1 MADASAGL
9 VVAIGELVVDWIST
23 SKGGGFIESNT
34 FVKSLGGN
42 ASNVAIALSRLGTR
56 SKILAKVGNDIHGKY
71 LVHVLAKEGVDT
83 SGVFVDEEAPTAQCY
98 VFTTLD
104 EDNTFLNWPPGNAAQ
119 RLTTGDITD
128 DRLVGASC
136 IHTTGISL
144 SQEPRRTAVLATLE
158 RAKQLG
164 IMVSFDAS
172 FPTGEGKGSIDAL
185 ETAASLADVVKVNLL
200 ELFFWARHIGAE
212 VRDSDLDF
220 ISAYEHPPSSG
231 QESKTASVAPD
242 LSEKRIGYLAKSLFS
257 AFKPKIL
264 LVTMA
269 HHGSLILTANG
280 ETWGRAY
287 EVQTLSGVGAGD
299 AYIAGFIH
307 ALMQRADG
315 CDVVNTLDSLTGEQ
329 VERCNN
335 FASAVGALC
344 TTHVSAYEGLPTL
357 PEVEELLAL
366 NLRSAG
372 NR

>member
-1 MADASAGL
+1 MAGASAGL

-42 ASNVAIALSRLGTR
+42 ASNVAIALSRLGTKSR
-56 SKILAKVGNDIHGKY
+56 ILAKVGNDIHGKY
-71 LVHVLAKEGVDT
+71 LTHVLAKEGVDT
-83 SGVFVDEEAPTAQCY
+83 SYVFVDDEAPTAQCY
-98 VFTTLD
+98 VFTTVD

-128 DRLVGASC
+128 DRLDGACC

-144 SQEPRRTAVLATLE
+144 AQEPRRTAVLATLK
-158 RAKQLG
+158 RAKELG
-164 IMVSFDAS
+164 IMVSFDAG
-172 FPTGEGKGSIDAL
+172 FPTGEGKGSIAAL
-185 ETAASLADVVKVNLL
+185 ESAVSIADIVKVNLL
-200 ELFFWARHIGAE
+200 ELFFWSRHIGAE
-212 VRDSDLDF
+212 IKDSDLDF

-231 QESKTASVAPD
+231 LESKAAAVAPD
-242 LSEKRIGYLAKSLFS
+242 LSEKRIGDLARSLFA

-269 HHGSLILTANG
+269 HHGSLVLTAKN
-280 ETWGRAY
+280 ETWGKAY

-307 ALMQRADG
+307 ALKQRADG
-315 CDVVNTLDSLTGEQ
+315 PSVVASLDELTADE
-329 VERCNN
+329 VKECND

-357 PEVEELLAL
+357 EEVEELLVASSK
-366 NLRSAG
+366 SA
-372 NR
+372 RI